1 MLDFIVKH
9 PLYIPFII
17 FNGFI
22 IYKIIKIVLD
32 KKNGEIDDDQ
42 DGGIPT
48 NNFPELD
55 LPPGV
60 TLSDSPKEAVLNDW

>member
-1 MLDFIVKH
+1 MLDFIVEY

-17 FNGFI
+17 FNVFI
-22 IYKIIKIVLD
+22 IYKVIKIVLD
-32 KKNGEIDDDQ
+32 EKNGEIDDDQ

-48 NNFPELD
+48 DNFPKLD

-60 TLSDSPKEAVLNDW
+60 TLSDSPREVVLND